1 MSVSSNMSS
10 SASKI
15 VFSEIEIRPLTSRKG
30 ETFGHSSSAPSYS
43 FVPNQSS
50 SVAPSTYLR
59 DASPNATPSVVTEQD
74 SHTVTY
80 AFVIVGTLL
89 IVAAIVSLV
98 GLIVQ

>member
-1 MSVSSNMSS
+1 MSVGSNMSS

-15 VFSEIEIRPLTSRKG
+15 VVAEIRPLTLEKG
-30 ETFGHSSSAPSYS
+30 ETFGHNNLSASLYS

-50 SVAPSTYLR
+50 SVAPSTYLP

-74 SHTVTY
+74 SHAVTY

-98 GLIVQ
+98 GLV